1 MRTRQSLVIIALAF
15 AGISAGAQVPVD
27 QTPRLSISPRRPE
40 PGGLA
45 RVTLDHL
52 DGEISQLTG
61 RMSGEPLHFTLDSGG
76 VAHAIGAVPTDVSDS
91 VLAVVEVVYPSGRR
105 DTIRTSLLYPHRTP
119 PNPGGRPARARRLR
133 VDRRFTRTDAA
144 TEQRITNENVRAQ
157 SAGRNAHETP
167 QLWREP
173 FVKPRTSGIT
183 STFGS
188 GRVFNGRVG
197 SSHGG
202 VDFRGQKGEPVY
214 AANRGVVAIVDSFFL
229 AGNVIYIDHGAGVL
243 TGYFHLSEQKVAI
256 GDTVERGQEIGLV
269 GATGRVT
276 GPHLHW
282 SARYGALAVDP
293 LDLITVTGGS
303 LSSGKKK
310 RSAPSSSRRSTKKK
324 PSATASGPSG
334 R

>member
-1 MRTRQSLVIIALAF
+1 MRTRLSLVIFVLALAVSP
-15 AGISAGAQVPVD
+15 AHAQAPGD
-27 QTPRLSISPRRPE
+27 QTPRLTISPRRPE
-40 PGGLA
+40 PGRLA
-45 RVTLDHL
+45 RITVDHL
-52 DGEISQLTG
+52 DGEVSGLVG
-61 RMSGEPLHFTLDSGG
+61 SMSGEPLHFTMDSGG
-76 VAHAIGAVPTDVSDS
+76 IARAIGGVSIDVSDS
-91 VLAVVEVVYPSGRR
+91 TMAQVEVIYPSGRR
-105 DTIRTSLLYPHRTP
+105 DTLRTALHYPHRPP

-144 TEQRITNENVRAQ
+144 TEQRIADENTRARE
-157 SAGRNAHETP
+157 AGRHAHETP

-173 FVKPRTSGIT
+173 FGKPRASRIT

-229 AGNVIYIDHGAGVL
+229 AGNVIYIDHGGGVL
-243 TGYFHLSEQKVAI
+243 TGYFHLSEQKVAL
-256 GDTVERGQEIGLV
+256 GDTVAKGQEIGLV

-293 LDLITVTGGS
+293 LDLITVTGGT
-303 LSSGKKK
+303 LSSGTAKKK
-310 RSAPSSSRRSTKKK
+310 KKSARE
-324 PSATASGPSG
+324 
-334 R
+334 